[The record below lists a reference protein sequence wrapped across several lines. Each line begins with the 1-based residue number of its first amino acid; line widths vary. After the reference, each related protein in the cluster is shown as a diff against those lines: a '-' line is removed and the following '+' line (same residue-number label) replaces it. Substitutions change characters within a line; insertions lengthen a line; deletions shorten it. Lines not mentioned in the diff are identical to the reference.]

1 VKKNKFIPNEN
12 NSLCLF
18 TKNKNPVFTGFHLL
32 QGRIHLIILKEKFSQ
47 LYNQQIMRLLIFIF
61 TLSPFLGIG
70 QRTDVFIKLTDAR
83 GQQIK
88 GDAVLKGFENWMGA
102 TTFNTASK
110 TNTLLSFTM
119 TVNGASADLKKA
131 AANGEILL
139 GGQVTV
145 ITPNPSGGKPMTSYT
160 IKMEN
165 ISVLSCY
172 ESMGCNNA
180 MNTTVSLQATRI
192 GWTYYNTSA
201 TGAQTVSRKFG
212 WDSDKN
218 QDWNSF

>member
-1 VKKNKFIPNEN
+1 M
-12 NSLCLF
+12 
-18 TKNKNPVFTGFHLL
+18 
-32 QGRIHLIILKEKFSQ
+32 RI
-47 LYNQQIMRLLIFIF
+47 LIFILLF
-61 TLSPFLGIG
+61 SPFFGIA
-70 QRTDVFIKLTDAR
+70 QKTDVFVRLTDAK

-88 GDAVLKGFENWMGA
+88 GDAVLKGFENWMAA

-131 AANGEILL
+131 AANGEILVS
-139 GGQVTV
+139 GQVSV

-201 TGAQTVSRKFG
+201 TGTQTVSRKFG
-212 WDSDKN
+212 WDAENNREWS
-218 QDWNSF
+218 SF

>member
-1 VKKNKFIPNEN
+1 MRI
-12 NSLCLF
+12 LMCILLF
-18 TKNKNPVFTGFHLL
+18 
-32 QGRIHLIILKEKFSQ
+32 
-47 LYNQQIMRLLIFIF
+47 
-61 TLSPFLGIG
+61 SPLLGIA
-70 QRTDVFIKLTDAR
+70 QKNDVFIQLTNAS
-83 GQQIK
+83 GKQIK

-145 ITPNPSGGKPMTSYT
+145 ITPNPSGGKPMISYT

-180 MNTTVSLQATRI
+180 MNTTVSLQAARI

-212 WDSDKN
+212 WDSDRN
-218 QDWNSF
+218 QDWTSF

>member
-1 VKKNKFIPNEN
+1 M
-12 NSLCLF
+12 
-18 TKNKNPVFTGFHLL
+18 
-32 QGRIHLIILKEKFSQ
+32 RI
-47 LYNQQIMRLLIFIF
+47 LIFILLF
-61 TLSPFLGIG
+61 SPFFGIA
-70 QRTDVFIKLTDAR
+70 QKTDVFIRLTDAK

-88 GDAVLKGFENWMGA
+88 GDAVMKGFENWLGA

-131 AANGEILL
+131 AANGEILVS
-139 GGQVTV
+139 GQVSV

-192 GWTYYNTSA
+192 GWTYYNPASYRRTNRIEKVWM
-201 TGAQTVSRKFG
+201 GCRK
-212 WDSDKN
+212 
-218 QDWNSF
+218 